1 MFMDSNNQYF
11 ENRYTTKFTDVP
23 NEIQMEAQI
32 FFQIT
37 KAILGGGEE
46 QCKKIP
52 MLQAL

>member
-1 MFMDSNNQYF
+1 
-11 ENRYTTKFTDVP
+11 
-23 NEIQMEAQI
+23 MEAQI

-37 KAILGGGEE
+37 KAILGGGE